1 MNFNDKEY
9 FASIFKIEILMPLIM
24 KRSYN
29 WLKKYI
35 SIICNLLTDIG
46 FNVEKYKLIFIYN
59 LVLKTI
65 KMIVGF
71 WF

>member
-1 MNFNDKEY
+1 MNFNDKED
-9 FASIFKIEILMPLIM
+9 FASILKIEILMPLIM

-46 FNVEKYKLIFIYN
+46 FHVEKYKLIFIYN